1 MHATIRSYSGVAGL
15 VDGIL
20 ANEDA
25 IRGLLRGIDGFRAY
39 YLVRT
44 SDDSAVSVSVY
55 DDRAGTEASTAAARE
70 WIAANLPG
78 LATSPPKVSDGEVA
92 LEA

>member
-1 MHATIRSYSGVAGL
+1 MHATIRSYSSVAGL
-15 VDGIL
+15 VDEIV
-20 ANEDA
+20 ANEGA
-25 IRGLLRGIDGFRAY
+25 IRTLLRGIDGFRAY
-39 YLVRT
+39 YLLRT

-55 DDRAGTEASTAAARE
+55 DDRAGTDASTAAARE

-78 LATSPPKVSDGEVA
+78 LATSPPEVSEGDVA